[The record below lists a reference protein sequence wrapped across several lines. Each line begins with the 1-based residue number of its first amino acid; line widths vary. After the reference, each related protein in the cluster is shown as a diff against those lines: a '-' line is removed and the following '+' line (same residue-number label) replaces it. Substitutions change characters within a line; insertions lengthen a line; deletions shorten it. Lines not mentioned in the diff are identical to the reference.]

1 MGKSTNHLKQDQV
14 AQSPLRPFRACA
26 DETRHQAPKEEPT
39 FHGSSRRSK
48 ALSNLCESTINQV
61 FTICII
67 SSYLYLLMKSMKS
80 LSFWFIS
87 PLNRKLI
94 FPLSQVLEGQAIH
107 FQRLLTVGHL
117 RVVSVADGAGFER
130 QRKKRMGRIRLGE
143 CTEKNCRLPI
153 HQEIVS
159 GCIRIENDR
168 T

>member
-14 AQSPLRPFRACA
+14 AQSPLRPFRGCA

-61 FTICII
+61 FTIYII

-80 LSFWFIS
+80 LSFWFIYIYIS

-130 QRKKRMGRIRLGE
+130 REKKTWEESGWVNARKKTVDSQFIKR
-143 CTEKNCRLPI
+143 
-153 HQEIVS
+153 
-159 GCIRIENDR
+159 
-168 T
+168 